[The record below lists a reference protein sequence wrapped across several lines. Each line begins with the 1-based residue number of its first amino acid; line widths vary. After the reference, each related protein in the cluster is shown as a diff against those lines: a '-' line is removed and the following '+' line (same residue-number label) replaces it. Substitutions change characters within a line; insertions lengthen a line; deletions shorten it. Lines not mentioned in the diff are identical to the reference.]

1 MQYFITFYCFLLYF
15 FTSCAKI
22 KRYILLTIC
31 NWFNCRLIAG
41 YLILNWMVTVEHKEI
56 KTGSTNTWYHK
67 NNTET
72 PMKQQM
78 KTTIEINEFEE
89 VLHVYIISEPNKF
102 EYIEKFT

>member
-1 MQYFITFYCFLLYF
+1 
-15 FTSCAKI
+15 
-22 KRYILLTIC
+22 
-31 NWFNCRLIAG
+31 
-41 YLILNWMVTVEHKEI
+41 MVAIEHKEI
-56 KTGSTNTWYHK
+56 KTGSTTWYHK

-72 PMKQQM
+72 PMKKQM